1 MNPYMIFWLT
11 LSYLNGPF
19 ICYVALNLVIFDLS
33 FQNEQV
39 DTPCESIRLA
49 WAKPI

>member
-1 MNPYMIFWLT
+1 MLHCFKLGHIRPELQT
-11 LSYLNGPF
+11 
-19 ICYVALNLVIFDLS
+19 
-33 FQNEQV
+33 EQV